1 MRYLV
6 IFLLLFS
13 CDNYFNNTS
22 NVDLARVNDDYL
34 SQSDVKDVLDTSS
47 NSNDSTII
55 INNYINNWATNK
67 LLINRALI
75 NLPEE
80 NQNNI
85 QELVDNYK
93 NEILINSYIDA
104 LIEKNMNLEVS
115 KFELDSLYVRYKET
129 FKLNEELFK
138 IRFIYL
144 SKVNP
149 DINLFK
155 SKLKRFNNDDLK
167 YLDSLSFQFN
177 RYSFNDSVWRNKN
190 EIFYQLPDLK
200 KVNNYMLK
208 KSNFI
213 EIKDSLGLYLINI
226 KDVLK
231 SNQYAPLDYV
241 SETLKRMIINSRKL
255 KFIDQ
260 LRKDITRDA
269 IKNKRFEIY

>member
-6 IFLLLFS
+6 IFLLFFS

-260 LRKDITRDA
+260 LRKDITTDA

>member
-6 IFLLLFS
+6 IFLLFFS

-85 QELVDNYK
+85 QQLVDNYK

-260 LRKDITRDA
+260 LRKDITTDA

>member
-6 IFLLLFS
+6 IFLLFFS
-13 CDNYFNNTS
+13 CDNYFKNKS

-85 QELVDNYK
+85 QQLVDNYK

-190 EIFYQLPDLK
+190 EVFYQLPDLK

-260 LRKDITRDA
+260 LRKDITTDA

>member
-1 MRYLV
+1 MRYLL

-13 CDNYFNNTS
+13 CDSYFKNSS
-22 NVDLARVNDDYL
+22 NADLARVNDDYL
-34 SQSDVKDVLDTSS
+34 SKSEVESVLSSSS
-47 NSNDSTII
+47 NLNDSTII
-55 INNYINNWATNK
+55 INNYINNWAANK
-67 LLINRALI
+67 LLIHRALI
-75 NLPEE
+75 NLPES
-80 NQNNI
+80 NQKNI
-85 QELVDNYK
+85 QQLADNYR
-93 NEILINSYIDA
+93 NESLINSYIDA
-104 LIEKNMNLEVS
+104 LIEKNMNLAVS
-115 KFELDSLYVRYKET
+115 KIELDSLYETYKET
-129 FKLNEELFK
+129 FRLSEDLFK

-144 SKVNP
+144 PKVNP
-149 DINLFK
+149 DIKLFK
-155 SKLKRFNNDDLK
+155 SKIKRFNNDDLK
-167 YLDSLSFQFN
+167 YLDSLSFQFD

-190 EIFYQLPDLK
+190 EVFYQLPELK
-200 KVNNYMLK
+200 KVKNYMLK

-260 LRKDITRDA
+260 LRKDITKDA

>member
-6 IFLLLFS
+6 IFLLFFS
-13 CDNYFNNTS
+13 CDNYFKNTS
-22 NVDLARVNDDYL
+22 KVDLARVNDDYL

-190 EIFYQLPDLK
+190 EVFYQLPDLK

-260 LRKDITRDA
+260 LRKDITTDA

>member
-6 IFLLLFS
+6 IFLLFFS
-13 CDNYFNNTS
+13 CDNYFKNTS

-190 EIFYQLPDLK
+190 EVFYQLPDLK
-200 KVNNYMLK
+200 KVNNYVLK

-260 LRKDITRDA
+260 LRKDITTDA

>member
-6 IFLLLFS
+6 IFLLFFS
-13 CDNYFNNTS
+13 CDNYFKNTS

-93 NEILINSYIDA
+93 YEILINSYIDA

-129 FKLNEELFK
+129 FQLNEELFK

-190 EIFYQLPDLK
+190 EVFYQLPDLK

-260 LRKDITRDA
+260 LRKDITTDA

>member
-6 IFLLLFS
+6 IFLLFFS
-13 CDNYFNNTS
+13 CDNYFKNTS

-115 KFELDSLYVRYKET
+115 KFELDSLYVKYKET

-144 SKVNP
+144 SETNP
-149 DINLFK
+149 DLKLFK

-190 EIFYQLPDLK
+190 EVFYQLPDLK

-260 LRKDITRDA
+260 LRKDITTDA

>member
-6 IFLLLFS
+6 IFLLFFS

-190 EIFYQLPDLK
+190 EVFYQLPDLK

>member
-6 IFLLLFS
+6 IFLLFFS
-13 CDNYFNNTS
+13 CDNYFKNKS

-190 EIFYQLPDLK
+190 EVFYQLPDLK

-260 LRKDITRDA
+260 LRKDITTDA

>member
-6 IFLLLFS
+6 IFLLFFS
-13 CDNYFNNTS
+13 CDNYFKNTS

-190 EIFYQLPDLK
+190 EVFYQLPDLK

-260 LRKDITRDA
+260 LRKDITTDA

>member
-1 MRYLV
+1 MRYLL

-13 CDNYFNNTS
+13 CDSYFKNSS
-22 NVDLARVNDDYL
+22 NADLARVNDDYL
-34 SQSDVKDVLDTSS
+34 SKSEVESVLSSSS
-47 NSNDSTII
+47 NLNDSTII
-55 INNYINNWATNK
+55 INNYINNWAANK
-67 LLINRALI
+67 LLIHRALI
-75 NLPEE
+75 NLPEV
-80 NQNNI
+80 NQKNI
-85 QELVDNYK
+85 QQLADNYR
-93 NEILINSYIDA
+93 NESLINSYIDA
-104 LIEKNMNLEVS
+104 LIEKNMNLAVS
-115 KFELDSLYVRYKET
+115 KIELDSLYETYKET
-129 FKLNEELFK
+129 FKLSEDLFK

-144 SKVNP
+144 PKVNP
-149 DINLFK
+149 DIKLFK
-155 SKLKRFNNDDLK
+155 SKIKRFNNDDLK
-167 YLDSLSFQFN
+167 YLDSLSFQFD

-190 EIFYQLPDLK
+190 EVFYQLPELK
-200 KVNNYMLK
+200 KVKNYMLK

-260 LRKDITRDA
+260 LRKDITKDA

>member
-6 IFLLLFS
+6 IFLLFFS
-13 CDNYFNNTS
+13 CDNYFKNKS

-260 LRKDITRDA
+260 LRKDITTDA

>member
-6 IFLLLFS
+6 IFLLFFS
-13 CDNYFNNTS
+13 CDNYFKNTS

-85 QELVDNYK
+85 QQLVDNYK

-115 KFELDSLYVRYKET
+115 KFELDSLYVKYKET

-190 EIFYQLPDLK
+190 EVFYQLPDLK

-260 LRKDITRDA
+260 LRKDITTDA

>member
-6 IFLLLFS
+6 IFLLFFS
-13 CDNYFNNTS
+13 CDNYFKNTS
-22 NVDLARVNDDYL
+22 KVDLARVNDDYL

-200 KVNNYMLK
+200 KVNSYMLK

-260 LRKDITRDA
+260 LRKDITTDA

>member
-6 IFLLLFS
+6 IFLLFFS
-13 CDNYFNNTS
+13 CDNYFKNTS

-190 EIFYQLPDLK
+190 EVFYQLPELK

-260 LRKDITRDA
+260 LRKDITTDA

>member
-6 IFLLLFS
+6 IFLLFFS
-13 CDNYFNNTS
+13 CDNYFKNTS

-177 RYSFNDSVWRNKN
+177 RYSFNDSIWRNKN
-190 EIFYQLPDLK
+190 EVFYQLPDLK

-260 LRKDITRDA
+260 LRKDITTDA

>member
-1 MRYLV
+1 MRYLL
-6 IFLLLFS
+6 IFLLFFS
-13 CDNYFNNTS
+13 CDNYFKNTS

-190 EIFYQLPDLK
+190 EVFYQLPDLK

-260 LRKDITRDA
+260 LRKDITTDA

>member
-6 IFLLLFS
+6 IFLLFFS
-13 CDNYFNNTS
+13 CDNYFNNRS

-177 RYSFNDSVWRNKN
+177 RYSFNDSIWRNKN
-190 EIFYQLPDLK
+190 EVFYQLPDLK

-260 LRKDITRDA
+260 LRKDITTDA

>member
-6 IFLLLFS
+6 IFLLFFS
-13 CDNYFNNTS
+13 CDNYFKNKS

-177 RYSFNDSVWRNKN
+177 RYSFNDSIWRNKN
-190 EIFYQLPDLK
+190 EVFYQLPDLK

-260 LRKDITRDA
+260 LRKDITTDA

>member
-6 IFLLLFS
+6 IFLLFFS
-13 CDNYFNNTS
+13 CDNYFKNTS

-115 KFELDSLYVRYKET
+115 KFELDSLYVKYKET

-190 EIFYQLPDLK
+190 EVFYQLPDLK

-260 LRKDITRDA
+260 LRKDITTDA

>member
-6 IFLLLFS
+6 IFLLFFS
-13 CDNYFNNTS
+13 CDNYFKNTS

-115 KFELDSLYVRYKET
+115 KFELDSLYVKYKET

-177 RYSFNDSVWRNKN
+177 RYSFNDSIWRNKN
-190 EIFYQLPDLK
+190 EVFYQLPDLK

-260 LRKDITRDA
+260 LRKDITTDA

>member
-6 IFLLLFS
+6 IFLLFFS
-13 CDNYFNNTS
+13 CDNYFKNTS
-22 NVDLARVNDDYL
+22 KVDLARVNDDYL

-85 QELVDNYK
+85 QQLVDNYK

-190 EIFYQLPDLK
+190 EVFYQLPDLK

-260 LRKDITRDA
+260 LRKDITTDA

>member
-1 MRYLV
+1 MRYIL

-13 CDNYFNNTS
+13 CDSYFKNSS
-22 NVDLARVNDDYL
+22 NADLARVNDDYL
-34 SQSDVKDVLDTSS
+34 SKSEVESVLSSSS
-47 NSNDSTII
+47 NLNDSTII
-55 INNYINNWATNK
+55 INNYINNWAANK
-67 LLINRALI
+67 LLIHRALI
-75 NLPEE
+75 NLPEV
-80 NQNNI
+80 NQKNI
-85 QELVDNYK
+85 QQLADNYR
-93 NEILINSYIDA
+93 NESLINSYIDA
-104 LIEKNMNLEVS
+104 LIEKNMNLAVS
-115 KFELDSLYVRYKET
+115 KIELDSLYETYKET
-129 FKLNEELFK
+129 FRLSEDLFK

-144 SKVNP
+144 PKVNP
-149 DINLFK
+149 DIKLFK
-155 SKLKRFNNDDLK
+155 SKIKRFNNDDLK
-167 YLDSLSFQFN
+167 YLDSLSFQFD

-190 EIFYQLPDLK
+190 EVFYQLPELK
-200 KVNNYMLK
+200 KVKNYMLK

-260 LRKDITRDA
+260 LRKDITKDA

>member
-6 IFLLLFS
+6 IFLLFFS
-13 CDNYFNNTS
+13 CDNYFKNTS
-22 NVDLARVNDDYL
+22 KVDLARVNDDYL

-144 SKVNP
+144 SKVNK
-149 DINLFK
+149 LF
-155 SKLKRFNNDDLK
+155 
-167 YLDSLSFQFN
+167 
-177 RYSFNDSVWRNKN
+177 
-190 EIFYQLPDLK
+190 IF
-200 KVNNYMLK
+200 
-208 KSNFI
+208 FI
-213 EIKDSLGLYLINI
+213 TK
-226 KDVLK
+226 
-231 SNQYAPLDYV
+231 
-241 SETLKRMIINSRKL
+241 
-255 KFIDQ
+255 
-260 LRKDITRDA
+260 
-269 IKNKRFEIY
+269 